1 MKLHNHILASTTV
14 GGISYYIF
22 GSWQISVTVFLSG
35 IFIDLDH
42 ILDYFL
48 YEKKIKLDIKDFFYK
63 CEALIL
69 NKVYLLLQSYEL
81 IIILAILAY
90 FTNDYIVLGLLIG
103 FGTHI
108 MLDLAANKVH
118 FLGYS
123 FIFRLINKFNS
134 KKIFCG

>member
-69 NKVYLLLQSYEL
+69 NKVYLLLHSYEL

-90 FTNDYIVLGLLIG
+90 FTNNYIVLGLLIG

-108 MLDLAANKVH
+108 MLDLSANKVH

-123 FIFRLINKFNS
+123 FIFRLINRFNS

>member
-69 NKVYLLLQSYEL
+69 NKVYLLLHSYEL

>member
-69 NKVYLLLQSYEL
+69 NKVYLLLHSYEL

-90 FTNDYIVLGLLIG
+90 FTNDYIVLGLLIV
-103 FGTHI
+103 FGNYI

>member
-69 NKVYLLLQSYEL
+69 NKVYLLLHSYEL

-90 FTNDYIVLGLLIG
+90 FTNDYIVLGLLVG

-108 MLDLAANKVH
+108 MLDLVANKVH

-123 FIFRLINKFNS
+123 FIFRLINRFNS

>member
-69 NKVYLLLQSYEL
+69 NKVYLLLHSYEL

-108 MLDLAANKVH
+108 MLDLVANKVH

>member
-69 NKVYLLLQSYEL
+69 NKVYLLLHSYEL

-90 FTNDYIVLGLLIG
+90 FTNNYIVLGLLIG

-134 KKIFCG
+134 KKSFCG

>member
-69 NKVYLLLQSYEL
+69 NKVYLLLHSYEL

-90 FTNDYIVLGLLIG
+90 FTNDYIVLGLLVG

-108 MLDLAANKVH
+108 MLDLVANKVH

>member
-69 NKVYLLLQSYEL
+69 NKVYLLLHSYEL

-90 FTNDYIVLGLLIG
+90 FTNDYIVLGLLVG